1 MTEPSQAPSQ
11 PSAPSPGSINR
22 PTIQYKGA
30 DLDSER
36 GPGLGCF
43 RFQLIVLAILVIL
56 TPISVVAG
64 WPELVSAVLLFIV
77 IGLLLLTGQ
86 TMIFLMRLVAADR
99 RSRRRPMASATRT
112 VGELEDAGASGQPEA
127 VASPTGNAP
136 PAEPGLGDRE
146 PAGSEAEPPAGSA
159 GEPPEPSDHPAG
171 SDGVR
176 Q

>member
-1 MTEPSQAPSQ
+1 VTEPPSQ
-11 PSAPSPGSINR
+11 RSSSPETTSPPSTPTPGSINR
-22 PTIQYKGA
+22 PPIQYKGA

-43 RFQLIVLAILVIL
+43 RFQLVVLVVLVIL

-64 WPELVSAVLLFIV
+64 WPELVSAILLFIV

-99 RSRRRPMASATRT
+99 RSRRRPLASSSPT
-112 VGELEDAGASGQPEA
+112 VGQLEDAA
-127 VASPTGNAP
+127 
-136 PAEPGLGDRE
+136 R
-146 PAGSEAEPPAGSA
+146 A
-159 GEPPEPSDHPAG
+159 GEPIASASDPEPVTSAPDLGPAPDPPAG

>member
-1 MTEPSQAPSQ
+1 VSEPSEAPTQ
-11 PSAPSPGSINR
+11 PPASSPGSINR
-22 PTIQYKGA
+22 PPVQYKGE

-43 RFQLIVLAILVIL
+43 RFQLVVLAILVIL

-64 WPELVSAVLLFIV
+64 WPELVSAVLLFVV

-112 VGELEDAGASGQPEA
+112 VGELEDAGAEAQPAADGSALGE
-127 VASPTGNAP
+127 AP
-136 PAEPGLGDRE
+136 PEEPGLGDRE
-146 PAGSEAEPPAGSA
+146 PVGSEPA
-159 GEPPEPSDHPAG
+159 PPEPPDHPAG